1 MSAERILDAAAGLFA
16 DHGVG
21 GVGMGEV
28 ARAAGCS
35 RATLYRYFADR
46 HELHVAFVH
55 REARRV
61 GAAVVAGTQAIA
73 DPAERLAAAVLAA
86 ADEVRAAPAL
96 LAWFA
101 DGDAARTAELAQ
113 SSAVIE
119 ALGLG
124 LVHDHDDPDDPDDL
138 DAHHDLDGPDHP
150 MATVTALPVPPAGD
164 GYDDGHVPPRRNA
177 MLMVTR
183 HSVQGHTAIA
193 HGHGTARLHRLRIE
207 YVVRNHRTR
216 YRRRHP

>member
-86 ADEVRAAPAL
+86 VDEVRAAPAL

-124 LVHDHDDPDDPDDL
+124 LVHDHDDPDDPDDR
-138 DAHHDLDGPDHP
+138 DAARWLVRVIVSLLTVPGRDG
-150 MATVTALPVPPAGD
+150 AEERALVERFVVPA
-164 GYDDGHVPPRRNA
+164 VLAARR
-177 MLMVTR
+177 
-183 HSVQGHTAIA
+183 
-193 HGHGTARLHRLRIE
+193 
-207 YVVRNHRTR
+207 
-216 YRRRHP
+216 